1 MTAPSLTLPHGR
13 CLSDVWEHL
22 PHVARRRW
30 LAVVAAEARAVAADA
45 RLYRGEPLRTVHEV
59 IAREEANRAA
69 APARLEVLT
78 RECAT
83 YRVGRPCL
91 RSWRAAP
98 GL

>member
-1 MTAPSLTLPHGR
+1 MTPSGSLPPGLCLT
-13 CLSDVWEHL
+13 DVWDRL

-59 IAREEANRAA
+59 IAREESDREA

-83 YRVGRPCL
+83 VRVGRPCL